1 MSPPVDPGIT
11 VLESTTRCQSGLV
24 RSAAPI
30 CSAALRTYFMENP
43 PSDSEGVGTMM
54 NVASVASTAA
64 PQSSVAERRSRFACD
79 HRGET
84 RFVHRRPAFLNGGD
98 VGRIHV
104 DTHHGVSLMDHHR
117 RHGRPKFS

>member
-1 MSPPVDPGIT
+1 
-11 VLESTTRCQSGLV
+11 
-24 RSAAPI
+24 
-30 CSAALRTYFMENP
+30 MENP

-64 PQSSVAERRSRFACD
+64 AQSVVAVSRSRFAVIIAASP
-79 HRGET
+79 
-84 RFVHRRPAFLNGGD
+84 RFIDRRPPVLNRGD

-104 DTHHGVSLMDHHR
+104 DARHGVSLVNHHG